1 MTALHPRQPHWRAP
15 LSILV
20 WLVLQSMGAAASATD
35 AAPSAELRQVADG
48 VFVRPG
54 QTGVLFEAD
63 NVANLGV
70 VIGNRCVAVIDTGG
84 SKSEGKAL
92 AAAIGKLTDVPV
104 CFVINTHVHP
114 DHLLGNEAFSTGQ
127 VRFIGHEKLP
137 GAMAARGELY
147 LRRAAEYSGGDA
159 GVEMVAPEQTV
170 RDEVQIDLGNRVL
183 VVRAFATAHTDN
195 DLTVLDEQT
204 GTLFAGDL
212 VFLEH
217 LPVLDG
223 SINGWL
229 IEVGRLAARDFARV
243 VPGHGPVE
251 ADWPEAAGPVIEYLE
266 DLREATRAFIAMDGD
281 LRSAQETITVS
292 RPERWRLIEQYQ
304 KGNVAAAFAE
314 LEWED

>member
-1 MTALHPRQPHWRAP
+1 MWFC
-15 LSILV
+15 IL
-20 WLVLQSMGAAASATD
+20 QCMGASSSAAGT
-35 AAPSAELRQVADG
+35 PTSAELRQVADG

-54 QTGVLFEAD
+54 HTAVLFEAD

-70 VIGNRCVAVIDTGG
+70 VVGHRCVAVIDTGG
-84 SKSEGKAL
+84 SQLEGEAL

-114 DHLLGNEAFSTGQ
+114 DHVLGNQAFEMGQ

-137 GAMAARGELY
+137 GAMAARGETY
-147 LRRAAEYSGGDA
+147 LRRAAEHSSGEA
-159 GVEMVAPEQTV
+159 GVEMVAPERTV
-170 RDEVQIDLGNRVL
+170 RDEVQIDLGNRAL
-183 VVRAFATAHTDN
+183 VVRAHATAHTDN

-229 IEVGRLAARDFARV
+229 TEIGHLAAQRFTRV
-243 VPGHGPVE
+243 VPGHGPIE
-251 ADWPEAAGPVIEYLE
+251 ADWPEAAGPVMQYLE
-266 DLREATRAFIAMDGD
+266 DLREATRTFIAKGGD
-281 LRSAQETITVS
+281 LRSAQESIAVS
-292 RPERWRLIEQYQ
+292 QPGRWQLIEQYH
-304 KGNVAAAFAE
+304 KRNVAAAFAE

>member
-1 MTALHPRQPHWRAP
+1 MLFSLLMWFG
-15 LSILV
+15 L
-20 WLVLQSMGAAASATD
+20 LQIAGTTRIAADT
-35 AAPSAELRQVADG
+35 PSPAQLREVADG

-63 NVANLGV
+63 NVANTGV
-70 VIGNRCVAVIDTGG
+70 VIGDRCVAVIDTGG
-84 SKSEGKAL
+84 SRTEGEAL
-92 AAAIGKLTDVPV
+92 AAAIRSLTDVPV

-114 DHLLGNEAFSTGQ
+114 DHVLGNEAFSKDQ

-137 GAMAARGELY
+137 RAMALRGDTY
-147 LRRAAEYSGGDA
+147 RRRAAEYAGGASAD
-159 GVEMVAPEQTV
+159 VHMVAPEQTV
-170 RDEVQIDLGNRVL
+170 DDEVQLDLGHRVL
-183 VVRAFATAHTDN
+183 VLRAHATAHTDN
-195 DLTVLDEQT
+195 DLTVRDEQT

-229 IEVGRLAARDFARV
+229 EELGRATEQDFARV

-251 ADWPEAAGPVIEYLE
+251 AGWPEAAGPTVEYLE
-266 DLREATRAFIAMDGD
+266 GLREATRAFIGEGGD
-281 LRSAQETITVS
+281 LGSAQEAIS
-292 RPERWRLIEQYQ
+292 MAEPGGWRLIEQYH
-304 KGNVAAAFAE
+304 KRNVAAAFAE

>member
-1 MTALHPRQPHWRAP
+1 GQQTATRQPANRTWFGRPLISCSTGAVLWHRCFALGVASLLWAGRSLDASSIAVAVNRCRRYDGRRHCGYVGMTALHPRQPHWRAP

-20 WLVLQSMGAAASATD
+20 WLVLQSIGAAGSATD

-195 DLTVLDEQT
+195 DLT
-204 GTLFAGDL
+204 
-212 VFLEH
+212 
-217 LPVLDG
+217 
-223 SINGWL
+223 
-229 IEVGRLAARDFARV
+229 
-243 VPGHGPVE
+243 
-251 ADWPEAAGPVIEYLE
+251 
-266 DLREATRAFIAMDGD
+266 
-281 LRSAQETITVS
+281 
-292 RPERWRLIEQYQ
+292 
-304 KGNVAAAFAE
+304 
-314 LEWED
+314 